1 MIYTEKRS
9 SFWLT
14 LVAAL
19 TLTYFAVLPVYGA
32 ETVNTNRADVSTLAS
47 QLVGVGPQLAKR
59 IVEFRERYGAFKSC
73 QMCGESGPYYLK
85 KMSTELCS
93 SKIEMGRFFAP
104 FSVDLVACA
113 PQNGGSVDNG
123 LRCF

>member
-1 MIYTEKRS
+1 MVYREKRS

-32 ETVNTNRADVSTLAS
+32 ETVNTNRADVNTLAS

-59 IVEFRERYGAFKSC
+59 IVEFRERYGAFKSVEALSDVRGIGTVLLEKNE
-73 QMCGESGPYYLK
+73 Q
-85 KMSTELCS
+85 
-93 SKIEMGRFFAP
+93 R
-104 FSVDLVACA
+104 LV
-113 PQNGGSVDNG
+113 
-123 LRCF
+123 LE